1 MIAVTTDVINHM
13 IATTEIEIL
22 MIDEIITTG
31 EIMIEE
37 ADMIGEDTMTTI
49 QAMANASGNDDC
61 ATYGHKNVILCL

>member
-13 IATTEIEIL
+13 IATTEIEIS

-31 EIMIEE
+31 EIMIGE